1 MSIQQ
6 CLCFIHYFNH
16 AYIPLTYSLVVAVPD
31 LNMFVPGMCVA
42 PSGDLLTSVELCIKP
57 ALLIMGWRWAG
68 SFSQSEV
75 LSYLYLPSSFQLF
88 LVLIFLSSS
97 NWQRNGI
104 RSDR

>member
-1 MSIQQ
+1 MLLFTAADETERGPRKAKDETTEDDFDAILQEDAGEHVQQ

-57 ALLIMGWRWAG
+57 ALLIMMSAIT
-68 SFSQSEV
+68 E
-75 LSYLYLPSSFQLF
+75 L
-88 LVLIFLSSS
+88 
-97 NWQRNGI
+97 
-104 RSDR
+104 